1 MTMSQTLIALRH
13 ENGLSQEQAA
23 KRAGVSQA
31 TVSRLERGARMNPR
45 TIVRL
50 LDALGA
56 SVPLRA
62 AVFAEVGAATVPPSH
77 GGPRADDA
85 ASAA

>member
-1 MTMSQTLIALRH
+1 MSQTLIALRH

-56 SVPLRA
+56 SVPRRA
-62 AVFAEVGAATVPPSH
+62 AVFAEIGAATVPPGQGVPAVH
-77 GGPRADDA
+77 DEATA
-85 ASAA
+85 A